1 MCRHALHP
9 PTPVRSPTCPLR
21 DAYVIENGDCVVE
34 GIHRLERYRR
44 MAYDQFNRDESAPAM
59 CEKSAGRLW

>member
-21 DAYVIENGDCVVE
+21 DAYVIENGDRVVE

-44 MAYDQFNRDESAPAM
+44 MAYDQFNRD
-59 CEKSAGRLW
+59 